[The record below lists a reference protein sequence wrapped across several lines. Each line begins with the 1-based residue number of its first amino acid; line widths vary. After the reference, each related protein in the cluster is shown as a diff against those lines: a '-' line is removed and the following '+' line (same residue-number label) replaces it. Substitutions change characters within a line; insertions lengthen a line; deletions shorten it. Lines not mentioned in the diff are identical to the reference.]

1 MTEQV
6 AGKFNLSP
14 TPDLPI
20 FPDTGTDDE
29 DKHVDACYQA
39 DSEGVS

>member
-14 TPDLPI
+14 PPDLPI
-20 FPDTGTDDE
+20 FPDTGTDEE
-29 DKHVDACYQA
+29 DKHDAYYRA
-39 DSEGVS
+39 DWEGVC